1 MNKEEM
7 LFESK
12 PCHQCPHSCVEG
24 TLGVKCPFDLM
35 VEDLMIKFYLVK
47 KVMLIE
53 DICFTLILKF

>member
-1 MNKEEM
+1 MTNEEM

-35 VEDLMIKFYLVK
+35 VEDLINNKT
-47 KVMLIE
+47 IE
-53 DICFTLILKF
+53 GYE